1 MYIMV
6 RKRPFTLVYDPEV
19 SGHFRTIE
27 RKYHSL
33 IRAAIEEQL
42 RYEPTIET
50 ENRKPLKRPVTF
62 GATWELRVSPNNRFR
77 VYYRIDE
84 EAYEVSILAVGEKKR
99 EKVYFGGEEYPL

>member
-1 MYIMV
+1 MV
-6 RKRPFTLVYDPEV
+6 RKRPFTIVYDPEV
-19 SGHFRTIE
+19 NRHFRTIE

-42 RYEPTIET
+42 QYDPTIET
-50 ENRKPLKRPVTF
+50 GNRKPLKRPVTF

-77 VYYRIDE
+77 VYYRVN
-84 EAYEVSILAVGEKKR
+84 EVSILAVGEQKR